1 MRYTCDFRVSKLL
14 VEVEIRRHRM
24 TQIHHQ
30 QTLKAV
36 TATQIVVKT
45 IQMSVMYKDIF
56 IKGLFSK
63 SKLQNS

>member
-1 MRYTCDFRVSKLL
+1 MCYTCDFRVSKLL

-45 IQMSVMYKDIF
+45 IQI
-56 IKGLFSK
+56 
-63 SKLQNS
+63 